1 MDYDTIAVSKLLA
14 ETQTNFPAGVIV
26 RVYNTSHR
34 CCPIEMQIL
43 QMTTFAALLE
53 ERISLEGFVGKRLRT
68 LLLEQCNAHLTK

>member
-53 ERISLEGFVGKRLRT
+53 ERIGLEGNGR
-68 LLLEQCNAHLTK
+68 